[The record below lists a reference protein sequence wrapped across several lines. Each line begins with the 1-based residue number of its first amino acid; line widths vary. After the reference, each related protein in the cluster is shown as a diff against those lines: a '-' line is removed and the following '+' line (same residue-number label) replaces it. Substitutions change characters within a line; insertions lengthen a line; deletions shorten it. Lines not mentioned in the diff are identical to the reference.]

1 MSVANYDKLNPH
13 ILEEKKVEST
23 FQLHFQGKRFPEWKI
38 LYLIKFKL
46 STVQLFL
53 QELTDWHCCI
63 SPESV
68 KIIDLPPGIY
78 NLGQNEKEQQAPIP
92 HKSSRTKG
100 KTHYFPI
107 FDLGEGGLNF
117 QFILSKTVAMSRVD
131 L

>member
-23 FQLHFQGKRFPEWKI
+23 FQLHFQGPRFPEWKI

-53 QELTDWHCCI
+53 QLLTDWHCCI

-68 KIIDLPPGIY
+68 QIIC
-78 NLGQNEKEQQAPIP
+78 LGQNKKEQQTPIP
-92 HKSSRTKG
+92 QKSSHTKG

-117 QFILSKTVAMSRVD
+117 PFILSKTVQGWQA
-131 L
+131 

>member
-13 ILEEKKVEST
+13 IFEEKKVEST

-53 QELTDWHCCI
+53 KELTDWHYCI
-63 SPESV
+63 SRKCQDYWPTTW
-68 KIIDLPPGIY
+68 DL
-78 NLGQNEKEQQAPIP
+78 QSWTEKKEQQTPIP
-92 HKSSRTKG
+92 HKSSRIKG

-107 FDLGEGGLNF
+107 FDLGEG
-117 QFILSKTVAMSRVD
+117 V
-131 L
+131 